1 MSKNVIVM
9 LCITAALA
17 VVLAVL
23 VVRARRSRSHV
34 VTERVVQE
42 AVQNRA
48 REREAVEHKPPEI
61 ERLAALIDGYRADT
75 MLWDAIIAVGDVY
88 RKGAFPRFLPNPGVA
103 LECFKVAARCSDGK
117 IAGMGQERYIE
128 VHTDAIPAV
137 DQAGGELPTEYGERI
152 CELALAAIGALPYS
166 AFATPRHTKI
176 PSRRTYRHSPLPP
189 PRGPSPRSIS
199 TTRITCTT
207 TDHEAQTCTTTDP
220 KRIILK
226 CYSQNDPFRSRL
238 HALGPRCQGLCM
250 VVGDKW
256 YCDDGDALDT
266 QEAALHLIDNLND
279 TVHGTF
285 GRTERDVL
293 YAAWETIQRQD
304 GVLRDN
310 LVETLAMQLASGIDH
325 GVPVCSTGKITRIM
339 STFDGVED
347 IAGVEKV
354 KPMWALR
361 DELAGLAAKSRN
373 AHDDAEDAK
382 REFAEQARLEYVVL
396 LGMSRGIIDQIVDEY
411 SLGFT

>member
-23 VVRARRSRSHV
+23 VVRARLSRSHV

-48 REREAVEHKPPEI
+48 REREAVERKPPEI

-103 LECFKVAARCSDGK
+103 LECFKVAARCPDGK

-128 VHTDAIPAV
+128 VHTDAMPAV

-176 PSRRTYRHSPLPP
+176 PSRRTYRHSPLPRAKP
-189 PRGPSPRSIS
+189 EKYKYDPHNVH
-199 TTRITCTT
+199 
-207 TDHEAQTCTTTDP
+207 DH
-220 KRIILK
+220 
-226 CYSQNDPFRSRL
+226 RSRSTNV
-238 HALGPRCQGLCM
+238 HDHRSETDRSMIRFGAGCTPWGP
-250 VVGDKW
+250 
-256 YCDDGDALDT
+256 DAR
-266 QEAALHLIDNLND
+266 
-279 TVHGTF
+279 GF
-285 GRTERDVL
+285 
-293 YAAWETIQRQD
+293 AWLSET
-304 GVLRDN
+304 
-310 LVETLAMQLASGIDH
+310 SGIVTMVMH
-325 GVPVCSTGKITRIM
+325 FLPL
-339 STFDGVED
+339 
-347 IAGVEKV
+347 
-354 KPMWALR
+354 WAVTTAELR
-361 DELAGLAAKSRN
+361 GL
-373 AHDDAEDAK
+373 
-382 REFAEQARLEYVVL
+382 
-396 LGMSRGIIDQIVDEY
+396 M
-411 SLGFT
+411 